1 MKLIRLS
8 VQDFALPAPR
18 RGSIEPSSV
27 MGTSLQKGMELHQKI
42 QARRLEEV
50 PDYVAEKTISW
61 TFEKDEYRFEV
72 SGRMD
77 GFMPGSKP
85 LIEEIKSSF
94 NIYDLGKRIKDRRF
108 DHPYFIQLLSYGY
121 FYWLHHSVKPD
132 LAFHLVSSRRE
143 ESADFEVYW
152 DIKEYESWLA
162 KRLNELVLEA
172 KKAEKRFIRRTKLS
186 ENMPFPFPKPRL
198 GQMELIQFIEEGMKQ
213 EKRMMLQAPTGL
225 GKTIGVLY
233 PSLKE
238 SLARGQRV
246 VYLTPKNSQQ
256 AVAEEAIEKLQAKG
270 CATKSLTI
278 TAKSKM
284 CMKAEP
290 LCNPEYCEFA
300 RDYYDKLNTFDLKN
314 ELAKKKKLTSRVMKN
329 MADKY
334 QVCPFELQLEAVDE
348 ADVVICDYNY
358 VFGHDSILGKI
369 SSSGFEQEGKPNL
382 VIDEAHN
389 LPSRTMGN
397 FSPLLS
403 TSALE
408 GMREDIEKLPKK
420 FRRDGMDLLE
430 ACLETIKSITPDK
443 IETRSSSLNFEAF
456 VGVNEELKAFLS
468 SYLDSDVEIKA
479 RDVVLRLVFYWGE
492 FTEIISDL
500 DPTQGEFFIT
510 VQNDGKNRSVK
521 ITCCD
526 ASRLIKERYDFFKN
540 VVAFSAT
547 LKPFDYY
554 SKLTGLEG
562 ENLIKEEFLSPFSK
576 ENRKVLII
584 PQISTKFS
592 VRAQNYPKIS
602 ETIERVMKLKSGN
615 YLAFFPSFDF
625 MEKTL
630 QNFKAPAGVRVVK
643 QSRYMRNEEVESTL
657 DLLKAQTMPVIL
669 FAVQGGVFSEGIDY
683 AGDMVIGAFVVGPP
697 LPSFD
702 YEREKM
708 KAYYEDCYQSGFD
721 YAYTYPAMA
730 KAVQAAG
737 RVIRSESDKGIIIL
751 MDDRFLEKSYSQSL
765 PQDWYSETPRELVSK
780 SILSDVSEFWQNALI
795 TPARSMSNMLTSDNG
810 SVDCEQDYCPND

>member
-1 MKLIRLS
+1 MKLIKLS
-8 VQDFALPAPR
+8 VQDFAMPAPR
-18 RGSIEPSSV
+18 RGSIEPSS
-27 MGTSLQKGMELHQKI
+27 GFSTSLQKGIELHQKV
-42 QARRLEEV
+42 QAERIAMI
-50 PDYVAEKTISW
+50 PDYESERSIAW
-61 TFEKDEYRFEV
+61 TFEKDDYRFEI

-77 GFMPGSKP
+77 GYIPGTKP

-94 NIYDLGKRIKDRRF
+94 NIFELSRRLKDKRF
-108 DHPYFIQLLSYGY
+108 DHPYFIQLLTYGY
-121 FYWLHHSVKPD
+121 FHWLHHGEKVD
-132 LAFHLVSSRRE
+132 LTFHLISSRRE
-143 ESADFEVYW
+143 ESIDIEMYW
-152 DIKEYESWLA
+152 DVREYESWL
-162 KRLNELVLEA
+162 KRRLDELVIEA
-172 KKAEKRFIRRTKLS
+172 KKAEKRFLRRTKLS
-186 ENMPFPFPKPRL
+186 ENMPFPFPKPRM
-198 GQMELIQFIEEGMKQ
+198 GQMELIDFIEKGMSSG
-213 EKRMMLQAPTGL
+213 KRMMLQAPTGL

-246 VYLTPKNSQQ
+246 IYLTPKNSQQ

-270 CATKSLTI
+270 CNTKSLTI

-300 RDYYDKLNTFDLKN
+300 KDYYDKLQTFDLKN
-314 ELAKKKKLTSRVMKN
+314 ELAKKKKLSSRVMKN
-329 MADKY
+329 LGQKY
-334 QVCPFELQLEAVDE
+334 EVCPFELQLEAVEE
-348 ADVVICDYNY
+348 ADAIICDYNY
-358 VFGHDSILGKI
+358 VFGHQSVLGKI
-369 SSSGFEQEGKPNL
+369 SATGFEQDGQPNL

-389 LPSRTMGN
+389 LPARTMGN
-397 FSPLLS
+397 FSPVLS
-403 TSALE
+403 SSFLE
-408 GMREDIEKLPKK
+408 GMREDIEALPKK
-420 FRRDGMDLLE
+420 FRREGIELLE
-430 ACLETIKSITPDK
+430 MSLETLKSITPDK
-443 IETRSSSLNFEAF
+443 IETKASNINFESF
-456 VGVNEELKAFLS
+456 VAVNEELKAFLS

-492 FTEIISDL
+492 FTDIISEL

-510 VQNDGKNRSVK
+510 TQNDGKNRSVK

-526 ASRLIKERYDFFKN
+526 ASKLIKERYDYFRN

-554 SKLTGLEG
+554 AKLTGLEG
-562 ENLIKEEFLSPFSK
+562 DHLIKEEFVSPFSK

-592 VRAQNYPKIS
+592 VRAQNYPKIG

-625 MEKTL
+625 MEKTI

-643 QSRYMRNEEVESTL
+643 QSRYMKNEEVESTL
-657 DLLKAQTMPVIL
+657 ELLKAQTMPVIL

-697 LPSFD
+697 LPNFD
-702 YEREKM
+702 FEREKM
-708 KAYYEDCYQSGFD
+708 KAYYEEYYKAGFD
-721 YAYTYPAMA
+721 YAYTFPAMA

-751 MDDRFLEKSYSQSL
+751 MDDRFLDKSYSQSL
-765 PQDWYSETPRELVSK
+765 PQDWYQETPRELVST
-780 SILSDVSEFWQNALI
+780 SILSDVSEFWLKTTAH
-795 TPARSMSNMLTSDNG
+795 
-810 SVDCEQDYCPND
+810 E

>member
-1 MKLIRLS
+1 MKKIRLS
-8 VQDFALPAPR
+8 VQDFAMPSPR
-18 RGSIEPSSV
+18 RGSIEPSSA
-27 MGTSLQKGMELHQKI
+27 MGTTLQKGVELHQKI
-42 QARRLEEV
+42 QAERIAII
-50 PDYVAEKTISW
+50 PDYQAEKSISW
-61 TFEKDEYRFEV
+61 TFEKDEYQFEV

-77 GFMPGSKP
+77 GFIPGTKP

-94 NIYDLGKRIKDRRF
+94 NIFDLSKRLKDKRF
-108 DHPYFIQLLSYGY
+108 DHPYFIQLLTYGY
-121 FYWLHHSVKPD
+121 FHYLHHSEKAD
-132 LAFHLVSSRRE
+132 LAFHLISSRRE
-143 ESADFEVYW
+143 EGFDLEIYW

-162 KRLNELVLEA
+162 KRLDELVIEA
-172 KKAEKRFIRRTKLS
+172 KKAEKRFIRRSKLS
-186 ENMPFPFPKPRL
+186 ENMPFPFPEPRK
-198 GQMELIQFIEEGMKQ
+198 GQMELISFIENGMKDG
-213 EKRMMLQAPTGL
+213 KRMMLQAPTGL

-256 AVAEEAIEKLQAKG
+256 GVAEEAIEKLQAKG

-300 RDYYDKLNTFDLKN
+300 RGYYDKLNTFDLKN
-314 ELAKKKKLTSRVMKN
+314 ELGKKKKLSSRVMKN
-329 MADKY
+329 IAQKY
-334 QVCPFELQLEAVDE
+334 EVCPFELQLEAVDE

-358 VFGHDSILGKI
+358 VFGHESILGKI
-369 SSSGFEQEGKPNL
+369 SSAGFEQDGKPNL

-397 FSPLLS
+397 FSPVLS
-403 TSALE
+403 SLSLE
-408 GMREDIEKLPKK
+408 SMREDIENLPKK
-420 FRRDGMDLLE
+420 FRREGTELLE
-430 ACLETIKSITPDK
+430 MCLDTLKSITPDK
-443 IETRSSSLNFEAF
+443 VETKSSNLNFESF
-456 VGVNEELKAFLS
+456 VAVNEELKAFLS

-526 ASRLIKERYDFFKN
+526 ASRLIKERYDYFRN
-540 VVAFSAT
+540 IVAFSAT
-547 LKPFDYY
+547 LKPFNYY

-576 ENRKVLII
+576 DNRKVLII

-602 ETIERVMKLKSGN
+602 ETIERVMSLKKGN

-630 QNFKAPAGVRVVK
+630 QNFKAPPGVRVIK
-643 QSRYMRNEEVESTL
+643 QNRYMKNEDVESVL
-657 DLLKAQTMPVIL
+657 ELLRAQSIPVIL

-683 AGDMVIGAFVVGPP
+683 EGDTVIGAFVVGPP
-697 LPSFD
+697 LPNFD
-702 YEREKM
+702 FEREKM
-708 KAYYEDCYQSGFD
+708 KTYYDEFYKSGFD

-737 RVIRSESDKGIIIL
+737 RVIRSESDKGIIVL
-751 MDDRFLEKSYSQSL
+751 MDDRFLDKNYSQSL
-765 PQDWYSETPRELVSK
+765 PQDWFHESPRELVSK
-780 SILSDVSEFWQNALI
+780 SILSDVSEFWN
-795 TPARSMSNMLTSDNG
+795 R
-810 SVDCEQDYCPND
+810 

>member
-1 MKLIRLS
+1 MKIIRLS
-8 VQDFALPAPR
+8 VQDFAMPAPR
-18 RGSIEPSSV
+18 RGSIEPSSA
-27 MGTSLQKGMELHQKI
+27 MGTTMQKGIELHKKVQDE
-42 QARRLEEV
+42 RLATI
-50 PDYVAEKTISW
+50 PDYVAEKSISW
-61 TFEKDEYRFEV
+61 TFEKDEYHFEV

-77 GFMPGSKP
+77 GFIPGSKP
-85 LIEEIKSSF
+85 MIEEIKSSF
-94 NIYDLGKRIKDRRF
+94 NIFDLSKRLKDKRF
-108 DHPYFIQLLSYGY
+108 DHPYFIQLLTYGY
-121 FYWLHHSVKPD
+121 FHWLHHGQKVD
-132 LAFHLVSSRRE
+132 LIFHLISSRRE
-143 ESADFEVYW
+143 EDLDFEVYW
-152 DIKEYESWLA
+152 DIKEYESWLK
-162 KRLNELVLEA
+162 KRLDELVIEA

-186 ENMPFPFPKPRL
+186 ENMPFPFPKPRT
-198 GQMELIQFIEEGMKQ
+198 GQMELISFIENGMKSG
-213 EKRMMLQAPTGL
+213 KRMMLQAPTGL

-233 PSLKE
+233 PSLQE

-256 AVAEEAIEKLQAKG
+256 SVAEEAVEKLQAKG

-300 RDYYDKLNTFDLKN
+300 RDYYDKLITFDLKN
-314 ELAKKKKLTSRVMKN
+314 ELAKKKKLSSRVMKN
-329 MADKY
+329 LAQKY
-334 QVCPFELQLEAVDE
+334 EVCPFELQLEAVEE

-397 FSPLLS
+397 FSPVIS
-403 TSALE
+403 SSALE
-408 GMREDIEKLPKK
+408 NMREDIEDLPKK
-420 FRRDGMDLLE
+420 FRREGSELLE
-430 ACLETIKSITPDK
+430 MCLSTLKSITPDK
-443 IETRSSSLNFEAF
+443 IETKASNLNFESF
-456 VGVNEELKAFLS
+456 VAVNEELKAFLS

-492 FTEIISDL
+492 FTDIISDL
-500 DPTQGEFFIT
+500 DPSQGEFFIT

-526 ASRLIKERYDFFKN
+526 ASRLIKERYDFFRN

-576 ENRKVLII
+576 DNRKVLII

-602 ETIERVMKLKSGN
+602 ETIERVMKIKTGN

-630 QNFKAPAGVRVVK
+630 QNFKAPEGVRIVK
-643 QSRYMRNEEVESTL
+643 QSRYMKNEDVEATL
-657 DLLKAQTMPVIL
+657 ELLKAQSVPVIL

-702 YEREKM
+702 FEREKM
-708 KAYYEDCYQSGFD
+708 KAYYEEYYKSGFD
-721 YAYTYPAMA
+721 YAYTFPAMA

-737 RVIRSESDKGIIIL
+737 RVIRSESDKGIIVL
-751 MDDRFLEKSYSQSL
+751 MDDRFLDKSYSQSL
-765 PQDWYSETPRELVSK
+765 PQDWFIETPRELVSK
-780 SILSDVSEFWQNALI
+780 SILSDVSQFWQ
-795 TPARSMSNMLTSDNG
+795 TTE
-810 SVDCEQDYCPND
+810 CE